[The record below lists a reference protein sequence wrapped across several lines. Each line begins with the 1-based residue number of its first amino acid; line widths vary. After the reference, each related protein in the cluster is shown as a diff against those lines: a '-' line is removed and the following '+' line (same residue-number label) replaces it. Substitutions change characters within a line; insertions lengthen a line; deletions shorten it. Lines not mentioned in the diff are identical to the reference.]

1 MITYDLQGKT
11 ALVTGGASGIGFATC
26 QMLAKSGAT
35 VAVNFLADD
44 PRGPEAVD
52 KLIDAGG
59 KAKLFGAF
67 LIRISAHMR
76 F

>member
-1 MITYDLQGKT
+1 
-11 ALVTGGASGIGFATC
+11 
-26 QMLAKSGAT
+26 MLAEFGAT

-59 KAKLFGAF
+59 KAIMAPGSVGDAAGATHGAE
-67 LIRISAHMR
+67 RRSR
-76 F
+76 TSGVWTCW

>member
-1 MITYDLQGKT
+1 M
-11 ALVTGGASGIGFATC
+11 VRCASGIGFATC
-26 QMLAKSGAT
+26 QMLAKFGCT

-59 KAKLFGAF
+59 NGNGGEE
-67 LIRISAHMR
+67 
-76 F
+76 